1 LELPIKTLFEAPTVA
16 TMSAVIIQSQENTAG
31 RDDLERILNKLE
43 AISDEEA
50 ERVLK
55 FSTGKTEP

>member
-1 LELPIKTLFEAPTVA
+1 
-16 TMSAVIIQSQENTAG
+16 
-31 RDDLERILNKLE
+31 LNKLE